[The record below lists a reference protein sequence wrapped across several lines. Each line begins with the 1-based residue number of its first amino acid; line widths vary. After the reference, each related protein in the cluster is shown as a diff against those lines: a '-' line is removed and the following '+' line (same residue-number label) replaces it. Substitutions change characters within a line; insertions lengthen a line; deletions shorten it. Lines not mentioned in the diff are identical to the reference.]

1 MLVYFSIV
9 VLIDHL
15 MVNSFKGTDG
25 TPQTLERNQ
34 LAEDLDVLE
43 QKNATIA
50 AWDNNEYPI
59 KSKDLK
65 KVYKN
70 GVAAVNLN
78 TFSVKKG
85 EVFGLLGPNGA
96 GKSSMFNIMTMNL
109 KRSGGDVKILGKDL
123 DSIKVGEDGNKMG
136 MCP

>member
-1 MLVYFSIV
+1 M
-9 VLIDHL
+9 
-15 MVNSFKGTDG
+15 
-25 TPQTLERNQ
+25 
-34 LAEDLDVLE
+34 
-43 QKNATIA
+43 
-50 AWDNNEYPI
+50 
-59 KSKDLK
+59 
-65 KVYKN
+65 YKN
-70 GVAAVNLN
+70 GVAAVKTN

-123 DSIKVGEDGNKMG
+123 DLIKVGNDGNKMG

>member
-1 MLVYFSIV
+1 
-9 VLIDHL
+9 
-15 MVNSFKGTDG
+15 
-25 TPQTLERNQ
+25 
-34 LAEDLDVLE
+34 LE
-43 QKNATIA
+43 QKKATIA
-50 AWDNNEYPI
+50 VWDDNEYPI

-109 KRSGGDVKILGKDL
+109 KRSVGDVKILGKDL